1 MENKESYIMK
11 MFKYTYVLS
20 GKERNLNTGTH
31 PISIHFTRLGAI
43 IAFLRAIPHYTKL
56 SITSYLYFS

>member
-1 MENKESYIMK
+1 MK